1 MALERNDSAAARV
14 ITYRFTGTGGSR
26 EFQVRLDPQTLA
38 VLPNRAGL
46 LPDWTRL
53 TFHQCSHCPLDAAA
67 QPECPVAAN
76 LAGILEQFHDALSS
90 EVTVIAIHTAERTV
104 VRRGGLM
111 EGLSGLV
118 GLYMVCS
125 GCPILD
131 RLRPMA
137 FVHLPFASLEET
149 LLRAA
154 STYLLAQYF
163 RVRRGRTPD
172 WTLQGL
178 AELYAAVITV
188 NSAFHGRIV
197 GVQVADANLNALF
210 RLDEY
215 AHFANRRLLR
225 ERLGSFEEIFRPY
238 WDTNSPA

>member
-1 MALERNDSAAARV
+1 MAPAQDEQPVRV
-14 ITYRFTGTGGSR
+14 ITYRFTGTGPSR
-26 EFQVRLDPQTLA
+26 EFQVRLDRTTLMLVA
-38 VLPNRAGL
+38 RRPAELPH
-46 LPDWTRL
+46 WTRL
-53 TFHQCSHCPLDAAA
+53 TFHQCPNCRLDPA
-67 QPECPVAAN
+67 QDPECPVAAN
-76 LAGILEQFHDALSS
+76 LADILDQFRGALSS
-90 EVTVIAIHTAERTV
+90 EVTTIAIHTAERTV

-163 RVRRGRTPD
+163 RMRRGRTPD
-172 WTLQGL
+172 WSLHGL
-178 AELYAAVITV
+178 AELYAEIISV
-188 NSAFHGRIV
+188 NAGFHGRIV
-197 GVQVADANLNALF
+197 DVQLADANLNALF

-225 ERLGSFEEIFRPY
+225 ERLGSFDEMFRPY
-238 WDTNSPA
+238 WDHASPA